1 MIAFSSKGEAK
12 DRMSQTTTRRKKRR
26 RRGCPVREHR
36 RGRTPPL
43 NRCHAR
49 TRERRKKRERNH
61 HAGEK
66 PPRAPSIPNHLQH
79 SQQGGQHSP
88 EGAGDRLSP
97 FPVDCR
103 VRAPRSAQT
112 LHRRKGQ
119 RLESSGRPEGP
130 PWQPH
135 PCRARGPSASAVAGL
150 RHPIGRHHPWCDDN
164 PLSSS

>member
-1 MIAFSSKGEAK
+1 MLFPRRARQKTECHKQPHEERKEDGAAAPSGNTVAGELPRSIGA
-12 DRMSQTTTRRKKRR
+12 
-26 RRGCPVREHR
+26 
-36 RGRTPPL
+36 TPEP
-43 NRCHAR
+43 
-49 TRERRKKRERNH
+49 EKEEKKRERNH